1 MPKAGSWPL
10 LSGNAFKIKQINQIP
25 ALQISCSGRG
35 ENLYKEILNK
45 AKAYESETIRFLMD
59 MVRIPAFSTKEKEV
73 VQCIKSEMQAIGF
86 DAVEIDAL
94 GNVIGRIGNGAKVI
108 AFDAHIDT
116 VYPGD
121 LSLWDF
127 DPFQPFVKDGKVWG
141 RGTVDQ
147 EGGMA
152 SMLTAARIITELKL
166 QEGFTLYFTGTV
178 MEEDCDGLCWQ
189 YIIREGKIVPEM
201 VVITEPTN
209 MNIYRGH
216 RGRMEMQVRVKG
228 LSCHGSAPE
237 RGDNAIYKIA
247 RIALEIE
254 QLHCRLS
261 TDDFLGKG
269 SIAVTEVYFTG
280 PSQCAVPDSARIHL
294 DRRLTWGESKESAVA
309 EVREACARAGH
320 PEAEIEILL
329 YNEAA
334 YTGLVY
340 AAEKYY
346 PTWVTPEDSP
356 WLIAA
361 QEAYQASLGRV
372 PKVDKWTFST
382 NGVAICGMHKIPC
395 IGMGPGNEVHAHAPN
410 EATPIQHLT
419 EAAAFY
425 AALIYRLRP

>member
-1 MPKAGSWPL
+1 MFDIIMQKAL
-10 LSGNAFKIKQINQIP
+10 EL
-25 ALQISCSGRG
+25 
-35 ENLYKEILNK
+35 
-45 AKAYESETIRFLMD
+45 ESESVRYLMD

-73 VQCIKSEMQAIGF
+73 VEYIRREMLAAGF
-86 DAVEIDAL
+86 DEAYIDPL
-94 GNVIGRIGNGAKVI
+94 GNVLGRVGNGPRVI

-127 DPFQPFVKDGKVWG
+127 DPFDAHVKDGKVWG

-152 SMLTAARIITELKL
+152 SMLTAARIIKELGLNEK
-166 QEGFTLYFTGTV
+166 FSIWFTGTV

-189 YIIREGKIVPEM
+189 YIIRENKIVPEM

-216 RGRMEMQVRVKG
+216 RGRMEMQVHVKG

-237 RGDNAIYKIA
+237 RGVNAIYKIS

-254 QLHCRLS
+254 KLHERLPS
-261 TDDFLGKG
+261 DDFLGKG
-269 SIAVTEVYFTG
+269 SVCVSEVYFTG

-294 DRRLTWGESKESAVA
+294 DRRLTWGETKESAVA
-309 EVREACARAGH
+309 EVREACVLAGE
-320 PEAEIEILL
+320 PDAEIEVLT

-334 YTGLVY
+334 FTGLVY
-340 AAEKYY
+340 PTEKYY
-346 PTWVTPEDSP
+346 PTWVTAPDSP
-356 WLIAA
+356 WLISAVK
-361 QEAYQASLGRV
+361 AYEKTLERN

-382 NGVAICGMHKIPC
+382 NGVAIAGMHGIPC
-395 IGMGPGNEVHAHAPN
+395 IGLGPGNEVYAHAPN
-410 EATPIQHLT
+410 EATPVEHLT

-425 AALIYRLRP
+425 AALVYELNQ